1 MENARTFVY
10 FCGMNDFYCPE
21 GNTALLISGGVDS
34 AVAVHMMCERGV
46 KPHLFYIKI
55 GMEGEDYS
63 CTAEED
69 IELSQV
75 IARKYGLKLDVVDL
89 QQAYW
94 TRVVGYVVDRVKQG
108 LTPNSDVM
116 CNKLVKFGA
125 FEEQVGRDFDYIVT
139 GHYART
145 GIDSDGQLW
154 LYAGIDPVKDQSD
167 FLAQLDSLQVA
178 KSIFPLGGMPKSEVR
193 RIAEEQRL
201 PCAHRKDSQGICFL
215 GKINYRQFIT
225 RLLGEKEGDAI
236 DIETG
241 KVIGRHK
248 GYWFH
253 TIGQRKGL
261 GFGGGPW
268 FVVKKDIE
276 RNILYLAKGYDT
288 TLQYGDTFTLVD
300 FHILTA
306 NPYVELGT
314 YDIRFKIRHTE
325 RPVPGKLLHTAEGW
339 LVKSSS
345 PIQGIAPGQFG
356 VIYDAEGNRCIGS
369 GEIGV

>member
-1 MENARTFVY
+1 MDNLKQAVNPYLPSWEYVPDGEPYVFGDRVY
-10 FCGMNDFYCPE
+10 VYGSHDFFQGDVYCMGDYVGWSAPADNLGDWRYE
-21 GNTALLISGGVDS
+21 GVIYRKDQDPGNGDLQGNLYAPDVTVGPDGRYYLYYVLSSWDLVS
-34 AVAVHMMCERGV
+34 VAVCDEPAG
-46 KPHLFYIKI
+46 KYEFY
-55 GMEGEDYS
+55 
-63 CTAEED
+63 
-69 IELSQV
+69 
-75 IARKYGLKLDVVDL
+75 
-89 QQAYW
+89 
-94 TRVVGYVVDRVKQG
+94 GYV
-108 LTPNSDVM
+108 
-116 CNKLVKFGA
+116 
-125 FEEQVGRDFDYIVT
+125 
-139 GHYART
+139 HYP
-145 GIDSDGQLW
+145 DG
-154 LYAGIDPVKDQSD
+154 
-167 FLAQLDSLQVA
+167 
-178 KSIFPLGGMPKSEVR
+178 
-193 RIAEEQRL
+193 
-201 PCAHRKDSQGICFL
+201 
-215 GKINYRQFIT
+215 T
-225 RLLGEKEGDAI
+225 RLGEKEGDAI

-288 TLQYGDTFTLVD
+288 TLQYGDTFTLAD

-306 NPYVELGT
+306 NPYAELGT

>member
-1 MENARTFVY
+1 
-10 FCGMNDFYCPE
+10 
-21 GNTALLISGGVDS
+21 
-34 AVAVHMMCERGV
+34 
-46 KPHLFYIKI
+46 
-55 GMEGEDYS
+55 
-63 CTAEED
+63 
-69 IELSQV
+69 
-75 IARKYGLKLDVVDL
+75 
-89 QQAYW
+89 
-94 TRVVGYVVDRVKQG
+94 
-108 LTPNSDVM
+108 
-116 CNKLVKFGA
+116 
-125 FEEQVGRDFDYIVT
+125 
-139 GHYART
+139 
-145 GIDSDGQLW
+145 
-154 LYAGIDPVKDQSD
+154 
-167 FLAQLDSLQVA
+167 
-178 KSIFPLGGMPKSEVR
+178 MPKSEVR

-288 TLQYGDTFTLVD
+288 TLQYGDTFTLAD

-306 NPYVELGT
+306 NPYAELGT